1 MYILRENYCPN
12 DYFQTL
18 VKQATRYHVVPD
30 LDKVVTGNVQSV
42 VDDSIYNAKF
52 ALHEP
57 TDGSSH
63 IELGNWEEILPDD
76 QKEAGVQP
84 AHSTNNFDP
93 YLFKK
98 ELVDRSKCTS
108 NIRLCVVNVRN
119 WPLRVFLNFI
129 RK

>member
-1 MYILRENYCPN
+1 M
-12 DYFQTL
+12 
-18 VKQATRYHVVPD
+18 VKQATRYHVVSD
-30 LDKVVTGNVQSV
+30 LDKVVTSRVQGA
-42 VDDSIYNAKF
+42 VDNSIYHAKF
-52 ALHEP
+52 ALYEP

-63 IELGNWEEILPDD
+63 IELGNWEEILPDEE
-76 QKEAGVQP
+76 KETGVQP
-84 AHSTNNFDP
+84 ARSHDNFDA

-129 RK
+129 RKSSSKIKKGKIFPF